1 MTINVVRRTG
11 LTERDWQ
18 EVERAYASASPYSY
32 VALDDFFT
40 HPLSLVFKENYSRIW
55 ADSTRTGKR
64 TTFMSDPKIPEIES
78 VANELKKRPPAVLD
92 RLGLVRC
99 RAFVHQRN
107 AGLKVSSNNGAVTV
121 DVWMTLDE
129 YNVPNQSPCSSV
141 TSESSRRRKA
151 YDDDQGSRAR

>member
-1 MTINVVRRTG
+1 
-11 LTERDWQ
+11 
-18 EVERAYASASPYSY
+18 
-32 VALDDFFT
+32 
-40 HPLSLVFKENYSRIW
+40 
-55 ADSTRTGKR
+55 
-64 TTFMSDPKIPEIES
+64 MSDPKIPEIES

-99 RAFVHQRN
+99 RAFMHQRN
-107 AGLKVSSNNGAVTV
+107 VGLKVSSNNGAVTV

-151 YDDDQGSRAR
+151 YDDDQALARGDPYSGSAAWRNLAVPELLRVHSRLHSLGT

>member
-78 VANELKKRPPAVLD
+78 VANELKKRPPAI
-92 RLGLVRC
+92 
-99 RAFVHQRN
+99 
-107 AGLKVSSNNGAVTV
+107 GAVPSLRASAQCRIEGEFQQRRCHRRC
-121 DVWMTLDE
+121 LD
-129 YNVPNQSPCSSV
+129 
-141 TSESSRRRKA
+141 
-151 YDDDQGSRAR
+151 DAR